1 MKLHEDKDAFLALLS
16 SIGERT
22 GIREDIIEKDYYVTM
37 LLSELSEK
45 QNALPAYFKGGTA
58 LYKALGDMIRFSEDI
73 DLTVEAKD
81 CSKSQ
86 GKVRLEKAAN
96 GYTSLP
102 RTADK
107 ERESNKRGS
116 ITSVYEYTPVTMVD
130 AADELQRFGYVKVEA
145 TSFTIS
151 EPFEPMMIAPL
162 LYDKATAEE
171 KKILEE
177 QYGVKRFPIN
187 TIRLERIFAD
197 KILAAEFYYQRE
209 LYFDVAKHMFDLA
222 IMMEQPQIKILQFQ
236 PEILVEM
243 LHYKRMEEQERIGSD
258 LAQKPFS
265 EFCLFAEM
273 RENSKL
279 EAHFMKMQRIY
290 IFDERAMLTYDEA
303 VQRLEKLNDFLLSL
317 DEGLDI
323 DESEDL
329 GFKLTL

>member
-86 GKVRLEKAAN
+86 GKVRLEKATN

-162 LYDKATAEE
+162 LYDKATTEE
-171 KKILEE
+171 KKILED

>member
-1 MKLHEDKDAFLALLS
+1 MRLHEDKDAFLALLS

-45 QNALPAYFKGGTA
+45 QDVLPAYFKGGTA

-73 DLTVEAKD
+73 DLTVETKD

-96 GYTSLP
+96 GYTTLS
-102 RTADK
+102 RTVDK

-116 ITSVYEYTPVTMVD
+116 ITSVYEYTPVTVVD
-130 AADELQRFGYVKVEA
+130 ATDELQRFGYVKVEA

-162 LYDKATAEE
+162 LYEKATAEE
-171 KKILEE
+171 KKILED

-209 LYFDVAKHMFDLA
+209 LYFDVAKHMFDMA
-222 IMMEQPQIKILQFQ
+222 IMMEQPPIKILQFQ
-236 PEILVEM
+236 PEILAEM

-265 EFCLFAEM
+265 EFCLFAQM
-273 RENSKL
+273 RENPDL
-279 EAHFMKMQRIY
+279 EAYFMKMQRIY
-290 IFDERAMLTYDEA
+290 IFDESAMLTYDEA
-303 VQRLEKLNDFLLSL
+303 VFRLEKLYDFLLNL
-317 DEGLDI
+317 DE
-323 DESEDL
+323 DL
-329 GFKLTL
+329 NIKGRIIAMPTQKM

>member
-1 MKLHEDKDAFLALLS
+1 MRLHEDKDAFLALLY

-22 GIREDIIEKDYYVTM
+22 RIREDIIEKDYYVTM
-37 LLSELSEK
+37 LLSELAEK
-45 QNALPAYFKGGTA
+45 QDALPAYFKGGTA

-73 DLTVEAKD
+73 DLTVETKD

-86 GKVRLEKAAN
+86 GKVRLEKATN
-96 GYTSLP
+96 GYTTLS

-116 ITSVYEYTPVTMVD
+116 ITSVYEYTPVTVVD
-130 AADELQRFGYVKVEA
+130 ATDELQRFGYVKVEA

-162 LYDKATAEE
+162 LYEKATAEE
-171 KKILEE
+171 RKILEA

-265 EFCLFAEM
+265 EFCLFAQM
-273 RENSKL
+273 RENPNL
-279 EAHFMKMQRIY
+279 ESYFMKMQRIY
-290 IFDERAMLTYDEA
+290 IFDESAMLTYDEA
-303 VQRLEKLNDFLLSL
+303 VCRLEKLYNFLLSL
-317 DEGLDI
+317 DEGLEIEDR
-323 DESEDL
+323 EDL